1 VVCCHVGY
9 KALEQLIK
17 AIRLIDDAMG
27 FCESVDL
34 MPPNIPACAPA
45 RNKN

>member
-1 VVCCHVGY
+1 MVCRHVGY

-27 FCESVDL
+27 FCESVDFDAAKYPRL
-34 MPPNIPACAPA
+34 CSSQE
-45 RNKN
+45 